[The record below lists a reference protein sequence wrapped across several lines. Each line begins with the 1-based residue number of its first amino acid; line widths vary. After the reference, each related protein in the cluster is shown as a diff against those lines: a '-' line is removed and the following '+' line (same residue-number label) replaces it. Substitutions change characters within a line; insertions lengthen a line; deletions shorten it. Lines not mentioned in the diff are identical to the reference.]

1 MKLGPVR
8 KALSTVLLGRQAT
21 MTLEQFDQLVDA
33 TMNAHIGGVGGPS
46 ATGLDIVPDSAL
58 SVPTAW
64 SCIDLISSV
73 LATLPCKLYRRQER
87 GRLEARDHPLYPV
100 LHAMPNRRMT
110 AVEFFSTGQLHLLT
124 RGNFYAQIIRSKGG
138 DVLELWPLHPD
149 KVSVGLEMRGDKETG
164 RLLYVYQKSATDK
177 VALREVDVLHVRG
190 LASDG
195 VVGMSPVSANREAF
209 ALSLKAQEFGAAF
222 LKNYARIPVYMKSP
236 QKWTPD
242 QKKQFA
248 DDWRRMYAGG
258 NTGSTVILDNG
269 LEPVTVGFSP
279 EDAQYLELRQFQR
292 GDVCAIFHVPPFMV
306 SDGSNTSWFGTGIE
320 QQFLGWLNTCI
331 VPWTQRWTQRVH
343 ASLLTEDE
351 RDEISAEFVPAGI
364 LRGDITTRY
373 NAHRTAITTGWM
385 SRNEVRAIENLNP
398 IDGLDDYM
406 SPANMTNAG
415 SQSERKPGDTEPR

>member
-1 MKLGPVR
+1 
-8 KALSTVLLGRQAT
+8 
-21 MTLEQFDQLVDA
+21 
-33 TMNAHIGGVGGPS
+33 
-46 ATGLDIVPDSAL
+46 
-58 SVPTAW
+58 
-64 SCIDLISSV
+64 
-73 LATLPCKLYRRQER
+73 
-87 GRLEARDHPLYPV
+87 
-100 LHAMPNRRMT
+100 
-110 AVEFFSTGQLHLLT
+110 
-124 RGNFYAQIIRSKGG
+124 
-138 DVLELWPLHPD
+138 
-149 KVSVGLEMRGDKETG
+149 
-164 RLLYVYQKSATDK
+164 
-177 VALREVDVLHVRG
+177 
-190 LASDG
+190 
-195 VVGMSPVSANREAF
+195 MSPVSANREAF